1 VAAAT
6 AGFRTRGR
14 LVVSLVAADY
24 DNALNRWD
32 NRATTG
38 AFSNSTNADFA
49 AIPRAGTVNA
59 GAVWPAR
66 VVKDGI
72 TAVAFT
78 GGRLHTRNS
87 ATHVSGASVWG
98 GSDWALEAWYL
109 SDGTE
114 VNGELPLFQWGA
126 RSGPTS
132 GACNGAYL
140 SAGSQ
145 SGWGAGGFYGPG
157 CDVAYAASNTTSG
170 NRPVIN
176 Q

>member
-78 GGRLHTRNS
+78 GGRLHTRNC
-87 ATHVSGASVWG
+87 ATHV
-98 GSDWALEAWYL
+98 
-109 SDGTE
+109 
-114 VNGELPLFQWGA
+114 
-126 RSGPTS
+126 
-132 GACNGAYL
+132 
-140 SAGSQ
+140 
-145 SGWGAGGFYGPG
+145 
-157 CDVAYAASNTTSG
+157 
-170 NRPVIN
+170 
-176 Q
+176 